1 MAPGRYQT
9 PQSTGAATGPVGSS
23 PRRST
28 TFRQQDVTRAL
39 RAARAAGLRVA
50 GYEIDPATGRILVTI
65 ISDGSVQELT
75 MPLDKWLADHAGE
88 A

>member
-1 MAPGRYQT
+1 M
-9 PQSTGAATGPVGSS
+9 S

-39 RAARAAGLRVA
+39 RAAGAAGLRVA

-65 ISDGSVQELT
+65 ISDDSVEEL
-75 MPLDKWLADHAGE
+75 D
-88 A
+88 